1 MNRSVTH
8 LVLAT
13 VAALVLATSASA
25 ALIYGTGFEAPTI
38 VPGTLVGQDGWL
50 AGSGSASSQAVV
62 NTFSHTGSQSLYWDN
77 STTFSS
83 FYSVRRSFN
92 GQAGAITP
100 ATPLSVSV
108 WTYVVQGS
116 GIDRLY
122 SLLLTNSGTGTMG
135 STTLGVSISGTGDI
149 RAGTTWSATYSG
161 APDYSN
167 PAMVG
172 SWVKLD
178 LRYDGVGGSVA
189 VYDSSNALL
198 HSENF
203 AAVTL
208 GNANGAG
215 VNSWNVNLGT
225 DYNGTAARLGRGYHD
240 DLVVQ
245 VIPEPASLLALGS
258 LALLALRR
266 R

>member
-1 MNRSVTH
+1 MKRFATTVLVT
-8 LVLAT
+8 LALAT
-13 VAALVLATSASA
+13 AANA

-38 VPGTLVGQDGWL
+38 VPGSLVGQDGWA
-50 AGSGSASSQAVV
+50 AGSGSAASQAV
-62 NTFSHTGSQSLYWDN
+62 TGAFSYAGSQSLYWDN
-77 STTFSS
+77 RTLNS
-83 FYSVRRSFN
+83 FYSVRHAFD

-108 WTYVVQGS
+108 WTYVVQGT
-116 GIDRLY
+116 GTDRLY

-149 RAGTTWSATYSG
+149 RAGTSWGATYSG

-167 PAMVG
+167 PALVG
-172 SWVKLD
+172 AWVKLD

-189 VYDSSNALL
+189 VYDSSNVLL

-208 GNANGAG
+208 GNANGTG
-215 VNSWNVNLGT
+215 VNSWNVNLGS
-225 DYNGTAARLGRGYHD
+225 DYNLTASRLGQGYHD
-240 DLVVQ
+240 NLVVQ